1 MTLLALSLGPASV
14 LGAYG
19 TLLGGGTERAP
30 APAFEM
36 ENDPWH
42 NAKLTRPRRGE
53 RFRRRSMRR
62 FFLILGVVVVV
73 TPATDRALRNL
84 LGALALLGWTRS
96 GLSSLP
102 GWHSQSEVRGTVVLS
117 ALPSCEM
124 GKLTSATLATLR
136 SCPYSSH
143 NFVISDAR
151 LVDVETMRS
160 ESLLHLL

>member
-1 MTLLALSLGPASV
+1 M
-14 LGAYG
+14 
-19 TLLGGGTERAP
+19 LGGGTERAL
-30 APAFEM
+30 APAIEM

-42 NAKLTRPRRGE
+42 NAKSTRPRRGE
-53 RFRRRSMRR
+53 RFRTRSRRR

-73 TPATDRALRNL
+73 TPATERALRNL

-102 GWHSQSEVRGTVVLS
+102 GWHLQSEVHGTVVLS
-117 ALPSCEM
+117 ASPFCETA
-124 GKLTSATLATLR
+124 KLTSATLATLR

-151 LVDVETMRS
+151 LVDVDESRS